1 MMQSEIRTVVK
12 VDLVVT
18 IGMDIVEL
26 NQQMCNAKRKVM
38 SEVMG
43 TLEQVTETN
52 WEERCMRRLE
62 ELNSEKLNKIACMQ
76 KIVLI

>member
-52 WEERCMRRLE
+52 
-62 ELNSEKLNKIACMQ
+62 
-76 KIVLI
+76 